1 MEFLITESQL
11 KTLLSEEEKS
21 RLGSSMKYLNEMV
34 KQIVSRS
41 RKAYGINLRI
51 LLTFGASVGGFV
63 LPLDEFIRTQNFNIT
78 EDQRML
84 VLASIAFTLFFET
97 RSASKKIISLIK
109 EEGLEE
115 IYRNGLRKGKEL
127 RSAFVNFVSSVNQSA
142 ANVLDSISYSFLIPI
157 ITDMI
162 SVGHETQDVESAA
175 ILITQRLIAS
185 GVVLV
190 SSQALTELVKNI
202 LKRVG

>member
-11 KTLLSEEEKS
+11 KTLLSEQDKS
-21 RLGSSMKYLNEMV
+21 RLGSSMLYLNSMV

-41 RKAYGINLRI
+41 AKAYGINLRI

-63 LPLDEFIRTQNFNIT
+63 LPLDEFIRNQNFDMT

-84 VLASIAFTLFFET
+84 VLGGIVITLFFDSK
-97 RSASKKIISLIK
+97 SASRKLISTIK

-115 IYRNGLRKGKEL
+115 IFRNGLRKGTQLK
-127 RSAFVNFVSSVNQSA
+127 SAFANFLTSINQGTA
-142 ANVLDSISYSFLIPI
+142 KILDAIAYSFLIPI
-157 ITDMI
+157 ITDVI
-162 SVGHETQDVESAA
+162 SVAHGVQDIESAGV
-175 ILITQRLIAS
+175 LIAQRLIAS

-190 SSQALTELVKNI
+190 SSQSLTEVIKNI
-202 LKRVG
+202 LKRIS

>member
-21 RLGSSMKYLNEMV
+21 RLVSSMKYLNQMV
-34 KQIVSRS
+34 KQIVNRS
-41 RKAYGINLRI
+41 LKAYGINLRI

-63 LPLDEFIRTQNFNIT
+63 LPLDEFIRTQNFNMT
-78 EDQRML
+78 EDQIML

-97 RSASKKIISLIK
+97 KTATKKLISIIK

-115 IYRNGLRKGKEL
+115 IFRSGLRKGKEL
-127 RSAFVNFVSSVNQSA
+127 KSAFVNFISSVNQGA
-142 ANVLDSISYSFLIPI
+142 VNVLDSISYSFLIPI
-157 ITDMI
+157 ITDLM
-162 SVGHETQDVESAA
+162 SAAHETQDVESAA
-175 ILITQRLIAS
+175 VLIAQRLIAS

-190 SSQALTELVKNI
+190 SSQALTELIKNI
-202 LKRVG
+202 LKRIN

>member
-1 MEFLITESQL
+1 MEFLITETQL

-34 KQIVSRS
+34 KQIVNRS
-41 RKAYGINLRI
+41 SKAYGINLRI

-63 LPLDEFIRTQNFNIT
+63 LPLDEFIRTQNFNMT

-97 RSASKKIISLIK
+97 RTASKKIISLIK
-109 EEGLEE
+109 KEGLEE
-115 IYRNGLRKGKEL
+115 IFRNGLRKGKEL
-127 RSAFVNFVSSVNQSA
+127 KSAFVNFISSVNQGA

-157 ITDMI
+157 ITDII
-162 SVGHETQDVESAA
+162 SVLDETQDVESAA

-190 SSQALTELVKNI
+190 SAQALTEMVKNI

>member
-21 RLGSSMKYLNEMV
+21 RLGSSMKYLNQMV
-34 KQIVSRS
+34 KQIVNRS
-41 RKAYGINLRI
+41 LKAYGINLRI

-63 LPLDEFIRTQNFNIT
+63 LPLDEFIRTQNFNMT
-78 EDQRML
+78 EDQIML

-97 RSASKKIISLIK
+97 KTATKKLISLIK

-115 IYRNGLRKGKEL
+115 IFKSGLRKGKEL
-127 RSAFVNFVSSVNQSA
+127 KSAFANFISSVNQGA
-142 ANVLDSISYSFLIPI
+142 VNVLDSISYSFLIPI
-157 ITDMI
+157 ITDLM
-162 SVGHETQDVESAA
+162 SVAHETQDVESAA
-175 ILITQRLIAS
+175 VLITQRLIAS